1 MKTFICALIFTFA
14 TSLTGFAQTDKC
26 FYVDSVYSTAKFKNI
41 GKRNILFGVKQLTEE
56 LVSEKYC
63 IKPGSTK
70 ITVEVFYFGM
80 PRKEVRMLGVG
91 KEEAITQVGIKL
103 YVDQAQYEGY
113 GESETEIRT
122 VMLEVVEEEVP
133 FSKMTLSNAIKKA
146 LEKCVSQL

>member
-1 MKTFICALIFTFA
+1 
-14 TSLTGFAQTDKC
+14 
-26 FYVDSVYSTAKFKNI
+26 
-41 GKRNILFGVKQLTEE
+41 
-56 LVSEKYC
+56 
-63 IKPGSTK
+63 
-70 ITVEVFYFGM
+70 
-80 PRKEVRMLGVG
+80 MLGVG

-103 YVDQAQYEGY
+103 YVNQAQYEGY